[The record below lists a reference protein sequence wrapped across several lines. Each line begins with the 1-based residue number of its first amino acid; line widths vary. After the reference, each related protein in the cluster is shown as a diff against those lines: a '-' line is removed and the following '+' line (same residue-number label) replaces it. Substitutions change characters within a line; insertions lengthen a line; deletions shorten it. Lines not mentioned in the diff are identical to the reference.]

1 MKITARVEYALLA
14 LFELALAGNDR
25 QIQAR
30 EISARQRIP
39 LRFLEQILIQLKKA
53 GLVKSV
59 RGASG
64 GYLLGRHASAITLK
78 DVVEAVEGELTLL
91 DPHLSTDSMVYQV
104 WREVERNYLEK
115 LSSITMQD
123 LVGRKIRQDGILSYQ
138 I

>member
-1 MKITARVEYALLA
+1 MKITARVEYAVLA
-14 LFELALAGNDR
+14 LFELALGSADC

-30 EISARQRIP
+30 EISTRQRIP

-64 GYLLGRHASAITLK
+64 GYLLGREASAITLK

-91 DPHLSTDSMVYQV
+91 DPHLSTDSMVYLV
-104 WREVERNYLEK
+104 WREVETDFLAK

-123 LVGRKIRQDGILSYQ
+123 LVRRKIRHDGIPSYQ

>member
-1 MKITARVEYALLA
+1 MKITARVEYAVLA
-14 LFELALAGNDR
+14 LFELALGGSDR
-25 QIQAR
+25 QVQAR

-64 GYLLGRHASAITLK
+64 GYLLGREASAITLK

-91 DPHLSTDSMVYQV
+91 DPHLSADSMVYLV
-104 WREVERNYLEK
+104 WREVETDFLEK
-115 LSSITMQD
+115 LESITMQD
-123 LVGRKIRQDGILSYQ
+123 LVRRKIRQDGILSYQ

>member
-1 MKITARVEYALLA
+1 MKITARVEYAVLA
-14 LFELALAGNDR
+14 LFELSLGGSDR
-25 QIQAR
+25 QLQAR

-39 LRFLEQILIQLKKA
+39 LRFLEQILIQLKKS

-64 GYLLGRHASAITLK
+64 GYLLGRAPSDITLK

-91 DPHLSTDSMVYQV
+91 DPHLSEDSMVYLV
-104 WREVERNYLEK
+104 WREVERDFLEK

>member
-1 MKITARVEYALLA
+1 MKITARVEYAVLA
-14 LFELALAGNDR
+14 LFELALGGSER

-64 GYLLGRHASAITLK
+64 GYLLGRPAADITLK

-91 DPHLSTDSMVYQV
+91 DPHLSADSMVYLV
-104 WREVERNYLEK
+104 WQEVEKDFLSK
-115 LSSITMQD
+115 LSSINMQD
-123 LVGRKIRQDGILSYQ
+123 LVRRKIRQDGILSYQ

>member
-1 MKITARVEYALLA
+1 MKITARVEYAVLA
-14 LFELALAGNDR
+14 LFELALGGADR
-25 QIQAR
+25 QLQAR
-30 EISARQRIP
+30 EISTRQGIP

-64 GYLLGRHASAITLK
+64 GYLLGKHPADITLR
-78 DVVEAVEGELTLL
+78 DVLEAVEGELTLL
-91 DPHLSTDSMVYQV
+91 DPHLSARSMVSQV
-104 WREVERNYLEK
+104 WREVEKDFLDK
-115 LSSITMQD
+115 LSSITVQD

>member
-1 MKITARVEYALLA
+1 MKITARVEYAVLA
-14 LFELALAGNDR
+14 LFELALGGLDR
-25 QIQAR
+25 QVQAR

-64 GYLLGRHASAITLK
+64 GYLLGREPSAITLK

-91 DPHLSTDSMVYQV
+91 DPHLSADSMVYVV
-104 WREVERNYLEK
+104 WREVEKEFLEK

-123 LVGRKIRQDGILSYQ
+123 LVGRKIRQDGILSYH

>member
-1 MKITARVEYALLA
+1 MKITARVEYAVLA
-14 LFELALAGNDR
+14 LFELALGSADH

-30 EISARQRIP
+30 EISTRQRIP

-53 GLVKSV
+53 ALVKSV

-64 GYLLGRHASAITLK
+64 GYLLGRPASAITLK

-91 DPHLSTDSMVYQV
+91 DPHLSSDSMVYLV
-104 WREVERNYLEK
+104 WQDVEKDFLQK
-115 LSSITMQD
+115 LSSITVQD
-123 LVGRKIRQDGILSYQ
+123 LVRRKIRQDGILSYQ

>member
-1 MKITARVEYALLA
+1 MKITARVEYAVLA
-14 LFELALAGNDR
+14 LFELALGSSDR
-25 QIQAR
+25 QVQAR
-30 EISARQRIP
+30 EISARQQIP

-64 GYLLGRHASAITLK
+64 GYLLGKDAAHITLK

-91 DPHLSTDSMVYQV
+91 DPHLSPDSMVSLV
-104 WREVERNYLEK
+104 WREVEKDFLGK
-115 LSSITMQD
+115 LSSVTMQD
-123 LVGRKIRQDGILSYQ
+123 LVRRKIRQDGILSYQ

>member
-1 MKITARVEYALLA
+1 MKITARVEYAVLA
-14 LFELALAGNDR
+14 LFELALGSADR

-30 EISARQRIP
+30 EISTRQRIP

-53 GLVKSV
+53 ALVKSV

-64 GYLLGRHASAITLK
+64 GYLLGRPASAITLK

-91 DPHLSTDSMVYQV
+91 DPHLSSDSMVYLV
-104 WREVERNYLEK
+104 WQDVERDFLEK
-115 LSSITMQD
+115 LSSITVQD
-123 LVGRKIRQDGILSYQ
+123 LVRRKIRQDGILSYQ

>member
-1 MKITARVEYALLA
+1 MKITARVEYAVLA
-14 LFELALAGNDR
+14 LFELALGGADS
-25 QIQAR
+25 QVQAR
-30 EISARQRIP
+30 EISTRQQIP

-64 GYLLGRHASAITLK
+64 GYLLGRDASEISLK

-91 DPHLSTDSMVYQV
+91 DSHLSADSMVYLV
-104 WREVERNYLEK
+104 WREVEEDFLEK
-115 LSSITMQD
+115 LSSINIQE
-123 LVGRKIRQDGILSYQ
+123 LVRRKIRQDGVLSYQ

>member
-1 MKITARVEYALLA
+1 MKITARVEYAVLA
-14 LFELALAGNDR
+14 LFELALGSSDR
-25 QIQAR
+25 QVQAR
-30 EISARQRIP
+30 EISARQQIP

-64 GYLLGRHASAITLK
+64 GYLLGKDAAHITLK

-91 DPHLSTDSMVYQV
+91 DPHLSPDSMVSLV
-104 WREVERNYLEK
+104 WREVEKDFLGK

-123 LVGRKIRQDGILSYQ
+123 LVRRKIRQDGILSYQ

>member
-1 MKITARVEYALLA
+1 MKITARVEYAVLA
-14 LFELALAGNDR
+14 LFELALGGGTR

-30 EISARQRIP
+30 EISTRQRIP

-64 GYLLGRHASAITLK
+64 GYLLARPPSSVTLK

-91 DPHLSTDSMVYQV
+91 DPHLSTDSMVYLV
-104 WREVERNYLEK
+104 WREVEKDFLEK

-123 LVGRKIRQDGILSYQ
+123 LVRRKIVQDGILSYQ

>member
-1 MKITARVEYALLA
+1 MKITARVEYAVLA
-14 LFELALAGNDR
+14 LFELAMGGADR

-30 EISARQRIP
+30 ELSARQRIP

-64 GYLLGRHASAITLK
+64 GYLLGRQASTITLK

-91 DPHLSTDSMVYQV
+91 DPHLPTDSMVYVV
-104 WREVERNYLEK
+104 WQEVEMDFLDK

-123 LVGRKIRQDGILSYQ
+123 LVRRKIRQDGILTYQ

>member
-1 MKITARVEYALLA
+1 MKITARVEYAVLA
-14 LFELALAGNDR
+14 LFELALGRADC

-30 EISARQRIP
+30 EISTRQRIP

-64 GYLLGRHASAITLK
+64 GYLLGREAAAITLK

-91 DPHLSTDSMVYQV
+91 DPHLSTDSMVYLV
-104 WREVERNYLEK
+104 WREVETDFLAK

-123 LVGRKIRQDGILSYQ
+123 LVRRKIRHDGILSYQ

>member
-1 MKITARVEYALLA
+1 MRITARVEYAVLA
-14 LFELALAGNDR
+14 LFELALGGAER
-25 QIQAR
+25 QVQAR
-30 EISARQRIP
+30 EISARQQIP

-64 GYLLGRHASAITLK
+64 GYLLGREPSGITLK

-91 DPHLSTDSMVYQV
+91 DPHLSAGSMVYLV
-104 WREVERNYLEK
+104 WREVEKDFLEK

-123 LVGRKIRQDGILSYQ
+123 LVRRKIRQDGILSYQ

>member
-1 MKITARVEYALLA
+1 MKITARVEYAVLA
-14 LFELALAGNDR
+14 LFELALEGSDR
-25 QIQAR
+25 QVQAR
-30 EISARQRIP
+30 EISTRQGIP

-64 GYLLGRHASAITLK
+64 GYLLGKQPSAITLK

-91 DPHLSTDSMVYQV
+91 DRHLSADSMVHTV
-104 WREVERNYLEK
+104 WREVEKDFLDK
-115 LSSITMQD
+115 LSAISMQD
-123 LVGRKIRQDGILSYQ
+123 LVRRKISQDGILSYQ